1 MNRLFFESGLTKL
14 FEIDVESLV
23 SKTINEL
30 PEKTREIYVLCITN
44 YWNSETYSSLF
55 KTQKSTFINQM
66 VDLSLEYLDRKK

>member
-30 PEKTREIYVLCITN
+30 PEKPREIHVLSVTN

>member
-14 FEIDVESLV
+14 IEIDVESLV

-30 PEKTREIYVLCITN
+30 PEKTREIYVLSITN